1 MLELVLVE
9 RVSAIFD
16 MPMTSV
22 RWRMWYQSAIYLFS
36 FGKITHTALH
46 YSGELCELFERGL
59 VMHCLGQTL
68 CALFLLFLFLCASGQ
83 LEAQESANPDTLRQ
97 RAELYRKHIAKQQR
111 NIQLMQQELQQH
123 PDNPNP
129 KILGNFF
136 ATASGVRTQAYRDEP
151 PDIQTLIDKLEH
163 DKALMALNATTLI
176 RYPHNVEKAHF
187 LIEIERSQKFIAML
201 RKQLKLTQ
209 AQIDSQA
216 ASHPVTTVKLADTA
230 PIMGRW
236 KYVKGV
242 YEIEISG
249 EDGHIKGLIKKS
261 TPPEAGFPWDYK
273 VGTTMFENGK
283 LQPDGTCKVDWAQ
296 YTWKTSSLN
305 KVLGRG
311 TTPAVIK
318 LRPDKEA
325 FVAIGRN
332 RVFESKAA
340 HEKWLNEFE
349 NEFKFSFIKID

>member
-1 MLELVLVE
+1 
-9 RVSAIFD
+9 
-16 MPMTSV
+16 
-22 RWRMWYQSAIYLFS
+22 
-36 FGKITHTALH
+36 
-46 YSGELCELFERGL
+46 
-59 VMHCLGQTL
+59 MHCLGPTL
-68 CALFLLFLFLCASGQ
+68 CAFFSLFLLLCTVAPAVD
-83 LEAQESANPDTLRQ
+83 AQGSDVTALRQ

-123 PDNPNP
+123 PDNPNS

-136 ATASGVRTQAYRDEP
+136 ATASGVRTQAYQDEP
-151 PDIQTLIDKLEH
+151 ADIRKLIDQLEH
-163 DKALMALNATTLI
+163 DKALMTLNATTLL

-209 AQIDSQA
+209 AQIDAQA
-216 ASHPVTTVKLADTA
+216 PATTTTSTTTNPVTTVRLADTA

-236 KYVKGV
+236 KYVKGA

-249 EDGHIKGLIKKS
+249 ADGQIKGLIKKS
-261 TPPEAGFPWDYK
+261 TPPEAGLPWDYK

-283 LQPDGTCKVDWAQ
+283 LQPDGTYKVDWAQ
-296 YTWKTSSLN
+296 YTWETSSLN

-311 TTPAVIK
+311 STPAVIR

-325 FVAIGRN
+325 FVATGRN
-332 RVFESKAA
+332 RVFESKPPN
-340 HEKWLNEFE
+340 EKWLNEFK